1 MSLSSFG
8 VRRRVLPNLLMWA
21 IIGFGIVFGVNLRR
35 EFFPEIRA
43 DQVLITVPYP
53 GASPDEI
60 EQSLVIK
67 IEDRIEGLRGVDEI
81 NSTIFEGVATIS
93 VEFDGSVEFESA
105 LAEVKREV
113 DALQDLPERAERI
126 TVAKFEPNLPAV
138 ILTLYGPGDE
148 AAMKRVMREMREDL
162 RSLPGMGDVAISG
175 TRRDEISVEV
185 RPEAMLEHRVGLP
198 LVAARVREA
207 MQELPGGTVRTPT
220 ANVPVRTVAAQERT
234 SEIRG
239 IVVAAGQDG
248 RRVTLGEIASVESG
262 FADVDV
268 ITRLNGERAM
278 SMTVFKVG
286 DEDAVTMADLVKAYA
301 AGRSGESIDLR
312 PGERLSEEGA
322 PATATRIVAYELGR
336 LRHDQ
341 QALPGRLAITT
352 DLARFITGRLE
363 LLTRNALSGAALVFL
378 TLMLMLNWR
387 AAFWVT
393 GGMGVSI
400 LGTLAAMFFLGVTL
414 NLLTMV
420 GLIIVVGILVDD
432 GIVVSENIL
441 AWRRQGLSPIKAAI
455 RGAEE
460 IAWPVTG
467 TVTTTIVA
475 FLPLALIEGRI
486 GDMLSA
492 LPTVVAI
499 ALGVSL
505 VEVLFI
511 LPTHLAHSMEAS
523 ERRQREGRP
532 SIIDRAEAWFSKRRE
547 HVLDNI
553 FTPAYLWLLGPALR
567 RRYLTLCAAVGMIV
581 ISLGMVGGGRVPFT
595 FLASSDAETING
607 ELRMPIG
614 TPAARTD
621 EVARRIEAAALALD
635 EVKSVFV
642 NVGGVGSLDGNSPPS
657 SGAHLAQVVLEL
669 HPVELRERTSEQVIT
684 ALRQTLGDMTGV
696 KSFRLEEIGGGG
708 SGPDI
713 NLGLVG
719 DDPDALLATA
729 AEIRKLLID
738 FEGVFDVSDDADTGQ
753 REARFVLRPGASE
766 LGFTQANLGEQIRGM
781 VFGLEPYTFAGDRED
796 IDVRV
801 TIPVEDRRSLG
812 QIESMHVF
820 TPAGQPVPLGEVVE
834 FDSADSFASI
844 RRLNRERII
853 TVTADVDQARSNP
866 EEVVA
871 ALMGQRGLGSGGN
884 ADGADALPTIPEIL
898 ARHPGVRLEVRGRQ
912 KDQAESFAT
921 LPIAMLAAASMIY
934 VLLAWLFG
942 SYTQPLVILTAVPMA
957 VIGMVWGHFV
967 LGYTMTILSL
977 IGFIALAG
985 IVVNDSLVFIKFYN
999 TRRAEGLTPLAAAM
1013 DTGKARLQA
1022 IMLTTLTTVLGMAPL
1037 ILEQSFQAQFLI
1049 PMAITIAGGL
1059 ISATVLTLVVLPS
1072 LLLILD
1078 DIGRVLVFLWT
1089 GRMHAPGGGETG
1101 HTYDDE
1107 DEPAPAAAT

>member
-8 VRRRVLPNLLMWA
+8 VRKPVVANLFMWA
-21 IIGFGIVFGVNLRR
+21 VIGFGIVFGVNLRR

-43 DQVLITVPYP
+43 DRVLITVPYP

-93 VEFDGSVEFESA
+93 VEFDGSVDFESA

-148 AAMKRVMREMREDL
+148 AAMKRAMREMREDL

-175 TRRDEISVEV
+175 TRRDEIGVEV
-185 RPEAMLEHRVGLP
+185 RPEAMLEHRVSLP
-198 LVAARVREA
+198 VAAARVREA

-312 PGERLSEEGA
+312 PGERLSQEGA
-322 PATATRIVAYELGR
+322 RATVPRIMAYELGR

-393 GGMGVSI
+393 GGMGISI

-441 AWRRQGLSPIKAAI
+441 TWRREGLSPIKAAI

-486 GDMLSA
+486 GDMLAA
-492 LPTVVAI
+492 LPMVVSI

-505 VEVLFI
+505 IEVLFV
-511 LPTHLAHSMEAS
+511 LPAHLAHSMEAS

-532 SIIDRAEAWFSKRRE
+532 SLIDRAEAWFGKRRE
-547 HVLDNI
+547 HVLENI
-553 FTPAYLWLLGPALR
+553 FTPAYLWVLAPALR
-567 RRYLTLCAAVGMIV
+567 HRYLTLCVAFGTIV

-614 TPAARTD
+614 TPAVRTD
-621 EVARRIEAAALALD
+621 EVARRIESAALALD

-657 SGAHLAQVVLEL
+657 SGAHLAQIILEL

-684 ALRQTLGDMTGV
+684 ALRHTLGEMTGV

-719 DDPDALLATA
+719 SDPDALLATA
-729 AEIRKLLID
+729 AEVRKLLID
-738 FEGVFDVSDDADTGQ
+738 FEGVFDVADDADTGQ

-766 LGFTQANLGEQIRGM
+766 LGFTQANLGEQIRAM
-781 VFGLEPYTFAGDRED
+781 VYGLEPYTFAGDRED

-834 FDSADSFASI
+834 FESADSFASI

-871 ALMGQRGLGSGGN
+871 ALMGQRGAAS
-884 ADGADALPTIPEIL
+884 GADALPTIPEIL

-921 LPIAMLAAASMIY
+921 LPVAMLAAASMIY

-999 TRRAEGLTPLAAAM
+999 TRRGEGESPLQAAM
-1013 DTGKARLQA
+1013 ATGKARLRA

-1059 ISATVLTLVVLPS
+1059 ISATALTLIVLPS

-1078 DIGRVLVFLWT
+1078 DVGRVLVFLWT
-1089 GRMHAPGGGETG
+1089 GRLHAPGGGETG
-1101 HTYDDE
+1101 HTHDDDDE
-1107 DEPAPAAAT
+1107 PSPAVAT